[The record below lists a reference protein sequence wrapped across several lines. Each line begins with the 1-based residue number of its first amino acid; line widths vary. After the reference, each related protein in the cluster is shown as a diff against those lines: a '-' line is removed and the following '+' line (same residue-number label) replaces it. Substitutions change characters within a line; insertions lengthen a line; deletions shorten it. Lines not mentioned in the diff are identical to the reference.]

1 MNRMNTNNMFIWDKH
16 NNIVSKKQI
25 YSKFKN
31 NIVKLRKEYNKYI
44 KELYLISNI
53 FTNKTVRI
61 ANIFKKLFGNIN
73 SIMIRTEVIV
83 NYLFYCN
90 WDVKNMPQDILL
102 SFSSYI
108 TVYCR
113 NDNLLLK
120 SNIDILNK
128 IKDIKLKNINI
139 KNLIKITSNITN
151 EFKKLNKKSDIIY
164 NSLYKKN
171 N

>member
-1 MNRMNTNNMFIWDKH
+1 
-16 NNIVSKKQI
+16 
-25 YSKFKN
+25 
-31 NIVKLRKEYNKYI
+31 
-44 KELYLISNI
+44 
-53 FTNKTVRI
+53 
-61 ANIFKKLFGNIN
+61 
-73 SIMIRTEVIV
+73 MIRTEVIV

-90 WDVKNMPQDILL
+90 WKVTNMQQDILL

-128 IKDIKLKNINI
+128 IIDIKIKDIKKLV
-139 KNLIKITSNITN
+139 KITSNITN
-151 EFKKLNKKSDIIY
+151 EFKKLEEKSDIIY
-164 NSLYKKN
+164 DLLYKKN

>member
-1 MNRMNTNNMFIWDKH
+1 M
-16 NNIVSKKQI
+16 
-25 YSKFKN
+25 
-31 NIVKLRKEYNKYI
+31 
-44 KELYLISNI
+44 
-53 FTNKTVRI
+53 
-61 ANIFKKLFGNIN
+61 FGNIN

-90 WDVKNMPQDILL
+90 WKVTNMQQDILL

-128 IKDIKLKNINI
+128 IIDIKIKDIKKLV
-139 KNLIKITSNITN
+139 KITSNITN
-151 EFKKLNKKSDIIY
+151 EFKKLEEKSDIIY
-164 NSLYKKN
+164 DLLYKKN

>member
-1 MNRMNTNNMFIWDKH
+1 MNKINTNNMFIWDK
-16 NNIVSKKQI
+16 NNNTVSKKQI

-31 NIVKLRKEYNKYI
+31 NILKLRKEYNKYI

-53 FTNKTVRI
+53 FTNKTVRTV
-61 ANIFKKLFGNIN
+61 NIFKKIFGNIN

-83 NYLFYCN
+83 NYLFYYN
-90 WDVKNMPQDILL
+90 WEVKNMPQDILL

-128 IKDIKLKNINI
+128 IKDIKINDT
-139 KNLIKITSNITN
+139 KKLVKITSNITN
-151 EFKKLNKKSDIIY
+151 EFKKLEEKSDIIY
-164 NSLYKKN
+164 DSLYKKN